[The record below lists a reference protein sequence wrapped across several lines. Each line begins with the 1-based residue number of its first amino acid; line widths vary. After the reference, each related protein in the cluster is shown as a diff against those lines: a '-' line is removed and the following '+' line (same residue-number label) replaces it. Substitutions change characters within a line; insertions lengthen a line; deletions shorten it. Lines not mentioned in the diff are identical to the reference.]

1 MNFLLLILG
10 GYLLGSVPFAMII
23 AKAHG
28 KDLRNVGSGNIGA
41 TNLSRAVGKKWGI
54 FCFVLDAV
62 KGIVPML
69 IGARLVSSP
78 PEISELFL
86 WLGVGLATILG
97 HVFPV
102 YIKFKGGK
110 GVSTSFGVALGL
122 WPYYTFCAIGVLV
135 IWLAV
140 VSVKKYIS
148 LGSILASIS
157 FPIIFVVA
165 MKLIDGWDFAQLWPL
180 LTAAIVIPSLV
191 IVSHIANI
199 KRLIAGTENK
209 VGQSKA

>member
-1 MNFLLLILG
+1 MSFLILIIG
-10 GYLLGSVPFAMII
+10 SYLLGSVPFAMII

-28 KDLRNVGSGNIGA
+28 KDLRKVGSGNIGA

-69 IGARLVSSP
+69 IGAKLVSSP

-122 WPYYTFCAIGVLV
+122 WPYYTFCAAGALL
-135 IWLAV
+135 IWVAV
-140 VSVKKYIS
+140 VAVKKYIS
-148 LGSILASIS
+148 LGSIVAATS
-157 FPIIFVVA
+157 FPIIFVA
-165 MKLIDGWDFAQLWPL
+165 AIRLIDSWDFAELWPL
-180 LTAAIVIPSLV
+180 LTASILIPALV